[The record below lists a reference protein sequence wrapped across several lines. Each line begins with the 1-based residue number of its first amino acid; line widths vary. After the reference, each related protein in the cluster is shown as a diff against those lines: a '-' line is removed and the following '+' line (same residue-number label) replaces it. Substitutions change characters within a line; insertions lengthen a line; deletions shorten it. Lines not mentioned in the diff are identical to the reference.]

1 MIFPFILLLHC
12 VRKVMVL
19 GILDQEYIEQ
29 MYVLTTSGFGVLK
42 SKTDKK
48 KKKKNISSG
57 FGRFLLD
64 AQDYRLFTARRHD
77 AFINGLSSCID
88 SLYARL
94 FWPHTLPIQFKA
106 SIIWQ
111 NVMAIFSIDLY
122 SFARCSQIQAAG
134 GGGWMWACNR
144 KFTVSYR
151 KRKLSSCL
159 EGQKVLH
166 KWCMN
171 IKQNYILASHAST
184 LADMF
189 VSNLF

>member
-1 MIFPFILLLHC
+1 
-12 VRKVMVL
+12 MVL

-29 MYVLTTSGFGVLK
+29 MQVLTTSGFGVLK
-42 SKTDKK
+42 SKTGKK
-48 KKKKNISSG
+48 KKKISSG

-94 FWPHTLPIQFKA
+94 FWPHTLPIQFKG

-134 GGGWMWACNR
+134 GRGVDVG
-144 KFTVSYR
+144 
-151 KRKLSSCL
+151 L
-159 EGQKVLH
+159 
-166 KWCMN
+166 
-171 IKQNYILASHAST
+171 
-184 LADMF
+184 
-189 VSNLF
+189 